1 MKLNPVMVNCA
12 YESEM
17 SMYIERRR
25 IFTNHHHGQSLV
37 IIALILPVLTIMMFG
52 GLMLTQRVHDRMVV
66 EAALQHAARA
76 SAHAVQYRGFAT
88 DQPTI
93 DATRAQALGRAV
105 LRANLV
111 ELSVLDEPVDDLIE
125 RVAWTILPR
134 GGSCVLPSGRS
145 ITSGSAPL
153 VCVSVSPRLRG
164 MITGAPWMPLLEA
177 AEVMD

>member
-1 MKLNPVMVNCA
+1 MLITAMIGCVKNKMK
-12 YESEM
+12 
-17 SMYIERRR
+17 MYTKRRQ
-25 IFTNHHHGQSLV
+25 IFTIHHHGQSLV
-37 IIALILPVLTIMMFG
+37 IIALMLPMLTIMMFG
-52 GLMLTQRVHDRMVV
+52 GLMFTQRVHDRMVV

-111 ELSVLDEPVDDLIE
+111 GLSVLDEPVDDLID
-125 RVAWTILPR
+125 RVEWTILPR

-153 VCVSVSPRLRG
+153 VCVSISPRLRG
-164 MITGAPWMPLLEA
+164 IFTGEPWMPLLEA